1 MRKNGKIA
9 RVLTAMVTPFGP
21 NLEVDYA
28 KVEELVTRL
37 VENGSDGI
45 VVAGTTGESP
55 TLTHEEKLKL
65 FEVVNKT
72 VGDRAVVI
80 AGTGNNS
87 TADSIKLT
95 QEAEAIGVDG
105 VMCVAPY
112 YNKPPQAGLYRHF
125 SEIAKSTS
133 LPILVYNIPGRT
145 GCNVLP
151 ETVCKLAWDYKNIA
165 AVKEASGNLDQV
177 AQIRIDAPE
186 DFLIYSG
193 DDNLTLPAMA
203 VGADGIISVA
213 SHIAGIR
220 MQEMV
225 SAFLSGDVAKAGAI
239 HRELMPL
246 FKTIFITTNP
256 IPIKAAM
263 AMSGLDCGSLRSP
276 MVDISEKDREVL
288 KGVMEKLSLL
298 A

>member
-28 KVEELVTRL
+28 KVEELVIRL

-105 VMCVAPY
+105 VMCVLQ
-112 YNKPPQAGLYRHF
+112 QA
-125 SEIAKSTS
+125 SA
-133 LPILVYNIPGRT
+133 GRT
-145 GCNVLP
+145 L
-151 ETVCKLAWDYKNIA
+151 
-165 AVKEASGNLDQV
+165 Q
-177 AQIRIDAPE
+177 
-186 DFLIYSG
+186 
-193 DDNLTLPAMA
+193 
-203 VGADGIISVA
+203 
-213 SHIAGIR
+213 
-220 MQEMV
+220 
-225 SAFLSGDVAKAGAI
+225 AFLGDSQVNQPADTCLQHTGTYWMQ
-239 HRELMPL
+239 R
-246 FKTIFITTNP
+246 T
-256 IPIKAAM
+256 
-263 AMSGLDCGSLRSP
+263 SRDS
-276 MVDISEKDREVL
+276 V
-288 KGVMEKLSLL
+288 
-298 A
+298 

>member
-1 MRKNGKIA
+1 M
-9 RVLTAMVTPFGP
+9 
-21 NLEVDYA
+21 
-28 KVEELVTRL
+28 
-37 VENGSDGI
+37 
-45 VVAGTTGESP
+45 
-55 TLTHEEKLKL
+55 
-65 FEVVNKT
+65 
-72 VGDRAVVI
+72 
-80 AGTGNNS
+80 
-87 TADSIKLT
+87 
-95 QEAEAIGVDG
+95 
-105 VMCVAPY
+105 
-112 YNKPPQAGLYRHF
+112 
-125 SEIAKSTS
+125 
-133 LPILVYNIPGRT
+133 
-145 GCNVLP
+145 
-151 ETVCKLAWDYKNIA
+151 CKLAWDYKNIA

-213 SHIAGIR
+213 SHIAGVR

-225 SAFLSGDVAKAGAI
+225 SAFLAGDVAKAGAI

-263 AMSGLDCGSLRSP
+263 GMAGLDCGSLRSP

>member
-28 KVEELVTRL
+28 KVEELVIRL

-112 YNKPPQAGLYRHF
+112 YNKPPQAGRVRLSSPLYMR
-125 SEIAKSTS
+125 KSSGASMRICATWSKFPLAS
-133 LPILVYNIPGRT
+133 LT
-145 GCNVLP
+145 
-151 ETVCKLAWDYKNIA
+151 
-165 AVKEASGNLDQV
+165 
-177 AQIRIDAPE
+177 
-186 DFLIYSG
+186 
-193 DDNLTLPAMA
+193 
-203 VGADGIISVA
+203 
-213 SHIAGIR
+213 
-220 MQEMV
+220 
-225 SAFLSGDVAKAGAI
+225 
-239 HRELMPL
+239 
-246 FKTIFITTNP
+246 
-256 IPIKAAM
+256 AAM
-263 AMSGLDCGSLRSP
+263 FL
-276 MVDISEKDREVL
+276 
-288 KGVMEKLSLL
+288 
-298 A
+298 